1 MKKYVIAD
9 GNCFYNNGK
18 DYLPGDEITEKIFD
32 PKDAFK
38 RALEKKQIIE
48 VDAKPGK
55 DDAGKDDAGKDDAGK
70 DDAGKADAG
79 KADAGKDDA
88 GKDDAGKADAGKD
101 DAGKADTEKNKGGK

>member
-1 MKKYVIAD
+1 MKKYVVAD

-55 DDAGKDDAGKDDAGK
+55 DDAGKADTE
-70 DDAGKADAG
+70 KAN
-79 KADAGKDDA
+79 
-88 GKDDAGKADAGKD
+88 
-101 DAGKADTEKNKGGK
+101 TEKNKGGK

>member
-1 MKKYVIAD
+1 MKKYVVAD

-32 PKDAFK
+32 PKEAFK

-48 VDAKPGK
+48 VDAKTGK
-55 DDAGKDDAGKDDAGK
+55 D
-70 DDAGKADAG
+70 DAG

-88 GKDDAGKADAGKD
+88 GKDDAGKAD
-101 DAGKADTEKNKGGK
+101 TEKNKGGK

>member
-1 MKKYVIAD
+1 MKKYVVAD

-18 DYLPGDEITEKIFD
+18 DYLPGDEISEKIFD

-55 DDAGKDDAGKDDAGK
+55 DDAGKA
-70 DDAGKADAG
+70 
-79 KADAGKDDA
+79 DA

-101 DAGKADTEKNKGGK
+101 DAGKADAGKADTEKNKGGK

>member
-1 MKKYVIAD
+1 MKKYVVAD

-55 DDAGKDDAGKDDAGK
+55 DDAGK
-70 DDAGKADAG
+70 
-79 KADAGKDDA
+79 
-88 GKDDAGKADAGKD
+88 ADAGKD
-101 DAGKADTEKNKGGK
+101 DAGKADTEKANTEKK

>member
-1 MKKYVIAD
+1 MKKYVVAD

-18 DYLPGDEITEKIFD
+18 DYLPGDEITEKIFN

-38 RALEKKQIIE
+38 KALEKKQIIE

-55 DDAGKDDAGKDDAGK
+55 DDAGKA
-70 DDAGKADAG
+70 DAGKADAG
-79 KADAGKDDA
+79 KA
-88 GKDDAGKADAGKD
+88 DAGKADAGKD

>member
-1 MKKYVIAD
+1 MKKYVVAD

-38 RALEKKQIIE
+38 KALEKKQIIE

-55 DDAGKDDAGKDDAGK
+55 DDAGK
-70 DDAGKADAG
+70 
-79 KADAGKDDA
+79 ADAGKDDA
-88 GKDDAGKADAGKD
+88 GKDDAGKADTGKADAGKD
-101 DAGKADTEKNKGGK
+101 DAGKADTGKDDAGKDGAGKADTEKK

>member
-1 MKKYVIAD
+1 MKKYVVAD

-55 DDAGKDDAGKDDAGK
+55 DDAGKADTE
-70 DDAGKADAG
+70 KADAG
-79 KADAGKDDA
+79 KV
-88 GKDDAGKADAGKD
+88 DAGKD
-101 DAGKADTEKNKGGK
+101 DAGKADTEKK

>member
-1 MKKYVIAD
+1 MKKYVVAD

-18 DYLPGDEITEKIFD
+18 DYLPGDEISEKIFD

-55 DDAGKDDAGKDDAGK
+55 DDAGKDDAGKA
-70 DDAGKADAG
+70 
-79 KADAGKDDA
+79 
-88 GKDDAGKADAGKD
+88 DAGKADAGKD

>member
-1 MKKYVIAD
+1 MKKYVVAD

-55 DDAGKDDAGKDDAGK
+55 DDAGK
-70 DDAGKADAG
+70 ADT
-79 KADAGKDDA
+79 

>member
-1 MKKYVIAD
+1 MKKYVVAD

-32 PKDAFK
+32 PKEAFK

-48 VDAKPGK
+48 VDAKTGK
-55 DDAGKDDAGKDDAGK
+55 DDAGKD
-70 DDAGKADAG
+70 DAG

>member
-1 MKKYVIAD
+1 MKKYVVAD

-48 VDAKPGK
+48 VDAKS
-55 DDAGKDDAGKDDAGK
+55 GKDDAGK

-88 GKDDAGKADAGKD
+88 GKADAGKDDAGKA

>member
-1 MKKYVIAD
+1 MKKYVVAD

-55 DDAGKDDAGKDDAGK
+55 A
-70 DDAGKADAG
+70 
-79 KADAGKDDA
+79 DA

-101 DAGKADTEKNKGGK
+101 GAGKGDAGKDDAGKADTEKANTEKK

>member
-1 MKKYVIAD
+1 MKKYVVAD

-55 DDAGKDDAGKDDAGK
+55 DDAGK
-70 DDAGKADAG
+70 
-79 KADAGKDDA
+79 ADAGKD
-88 GKDDAGKADAGKD
+88 G
-101 DAGKADTEKNKGGK
+101 AGKADTEKNKGGK

>member
-1 MKKYVIAD
+1 MKKYVVAD

-32 PKDAFK
+32 PKEAFK

-55 DDAGKDDAGKDDAGK
+55 DDAGKADAGKD
-70 DDAGKADAG
+70 DAG

-88 GKDDAGKADAGKD
+88 GKDDAGKADT
-101 DAGKADTEKNKGGK
+101 GKADTEKNKGGK

>member
-1 MKKYVIAD
+1 MKKYVVAD

-18 DYLPGDEITEKIFD
+18 DYLPGDEITEKIFN

-55 DDAGKDDAGKDDAGK
+55 DDAGK
-70 DDAGKADAG
+70 ADAG
-79 KADAGKDDA
+79 KADTE
-88 GKDDAGKADAGKD
+88 KD

>member
-1 MKKYVIAD
+1 MKKYVVAD

-18 DYLPGDEITEKIFD
+18 DYLPGDEITEKIFE

-55 DDAGKDDAGKDDAGK
+55 DDAGKADV
-70 DDAGKADAG
+70 GKADVG
-79 KADAGKDDA
+79 KADT
-88 GKDDAGKADAGKD
+88 GKD

>member
-1 MKKYVIAD
+1 MKKYVVAD

-38 RALEKKQIIE
+38 KALEKKQIIE

-55 DDAGKDDAGKDDAGK
+55 ADAGKDDAGKD
-70 DDAGKADAG
+70 DAG

>member
-1 MKKYVIAD
+1 MKKYVVAD

-38 RALEKKQIIE
+38 KALEKKQIIE
-48 VDAKPGK
+48 VNAKP
-55 DDAGKDDAGKDDAGK
+55 
-70 DDAGKADAG
+70 
-79 KADAGKDDA
+79 GKDDA

-101 DAGKADTEKNKGGK
+101 DAGKDDAGKADTEKNKGGK

>member
-1 MKKYVIAD
+1 MKKYVVAD

-38 RALEKKQIIE
+38 KALEKKQIIE

-55 DDAGKDDAGKDDAGK
+55 DDT
-70 DDAGKADAG
+70 GKADAG

-88 GKDDAGKADAGKD
+88 GKA